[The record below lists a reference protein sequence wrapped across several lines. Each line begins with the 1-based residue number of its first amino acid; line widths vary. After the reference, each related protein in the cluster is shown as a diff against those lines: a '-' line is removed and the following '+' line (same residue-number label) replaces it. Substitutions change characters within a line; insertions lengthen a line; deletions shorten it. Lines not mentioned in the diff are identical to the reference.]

1 MLDNLLEIEV
11 AYSLL
16 KQEEGEETMDPIDY
30 HYKQLKTHIEV
41 SGMKTRAVQYIACV
55 YADALLS
62 NTGDKSSVFYYDA

>member
-30 HYKQLKTHIEV
+30 HYKQLKTHVEV
-41 SGMKTRAVQYIACV
+41 G
-55 YADALLS
+55 LS
-62 NTGDKSSVFYYDA
+62 RG

>member
-1 MLDNLLEIEV
+1 MGQNKTAMLDNLLEIEV

-41 SGMKTRAVQYIACV
+41 GASRGRSSILCAVH
-55 YADALLS
+55 
-62 NTGDKSSVFYYDA
+62 